1 MRELVLHC
9 REAQA
14 EALSDAL
21 LAAGALSV
29 CVEDADEGGAGER
42 PLFGEPGAE
51 PVAAAWDRN
60 RVAALLPDG
69 ADPAQLLEAALAG
82 SGLPGRREL
91 AEGWS
96 LREVPDADWV
106 RLTQSQ
112 FGPIEISSRLWIVP
126 SWCKAED
133 SRAAPGADAP
143 RAVLDANMP
152 RAAPGPDALCI
163 ELDPGLAFG
172 TGSHPTTHLCL
183 SWLESE
189 LPAGA
194 SVLDYGCGSGI
205 LAIAACKLGAG
216 PVSAVDID
224 PQAVQSTRDN
234 ARVNRAGLQAMLP
247 DALPEGEFDAVVANI
262 LSNPLKVLAPM
273 LASRVAPGGHLALSG
288 VLRRQAEDVAA
299 AYAPW
304 LALSVWR
311 ERDGWV
317 CLSGRKGRPPV
328 HASRSRPAKGD
339 AGMGSGGAE

>member
-21 LAAGALSV
+21 LEAGALSV
-29 CVEDADEGGAGER
+29 SVEDADEGTEGER

-51 PVAAAWDRN
+51 PTVSAWDRN
-60 RVAALLPDG
+60 RVVVLLADG
-69 ADPAQLLEAALAG
+69 ADPAQLLEQALAG
-82 SGLPGRREL
+82 SGLEAQESQAL
-91 AEGWS
+91 ATGWS
-96 LREVPDADWV
+96 LRDVPDADWV

-112 FGPIEISSRLWIVP
+112 FGPIEISPKLWIVP
-126 SWCKAED
+126 SWHRDDPAVAQEA
-133 SRAAPGADAP
+133 RQEGDAI
-143 RAVLDANMP
+143 R
-152 RAAPGPDALCI
+152 I

-183 SWLESE
+183 AWLESE

-194 SVLDYGCGSGI
+194 DVLDYGCGSGI
-205 LAIAACKLGAG
+205 LAIAARKLGAG
-216 PVSAVDID
+216 PVTGVDID

-234 ARVNRAGLQAMLP
+234 ARVNQTEVRALLP
-247 DALPEGEFDAVVANI
+247 GELPEGEFQVVVANI

-273 LASRVAPGGHLALSG
+273 LAGRVAPGGRLVLSG
-288 VLRRQAEDVAA
+288 VLERQAEEVAA

-304 LALSVWR
+304 IAMSVWR

-317 CLSGRKGRPPV
+317 CLHGRR
-328 HASRSRPAKGD
+328 A
-339 AGMGSGGAE
+339 